1 MRFGGSAV
9 GSRVWVISS
18 AGTDGGMAALE
29 PLLLEGYGVKS
40 GGGAQK
46 RYAQEP
52 NIFASA
58 RRKYNSQV
66 TRGG

>member
-1 MRFGGSAV
+1 
-9 GSRVWVISS
+9 
-18 AGTDGGMAALE
+18 MAALE